1 MTLVSQ
7 TIPCISLQVNFE
19 ATCYLSNLKKLKRL
33 NLKEPKNMSSSGY
46 AELLRNLPELCF
58 LGRCDSFGE
67 VIAMLYDKWSL
78 YKRSIR
84 TIPNLIPLEEVAC
97 AGSISE
103 YELSLISRH
112 CPKMRKLS
120 LEYKPIFSR
129 DTNSDS
135 DLPELALLSNLSHL
149 EQLCI
154 TFADF
159 YSHSLLT
166 AVKTVGGRLTCLELN
181 NVDELNLAS
190 LVVIG
195 EYCQLVSQL
204 VISNC
209 HYTPELSDRAHLEQ
223 ACTEKAR
230 STAAEAKE
238 KLSKTQ
244 KDSEEMLSKLQ
255 QAEQAYRKG

>member
-1 MTLVSQ
+1 
-7 TIPCISLQVNFE
+7 
-19 ATCYLSNLKKLKRL
+19 
-33 NLKEPKNMSSSGY
+33 
-46 AELLRNLPELCF
+46 
-58 LGRCDSFGE
+58 
-67 VIAMLYDKWSL
+67 
-78 YKRSIR
+78 
-84 TIPNLIPLEEVAC
+84 
-97 AGSISE
+97 
-103 YELSLISRH
+103 
-112 CPKMRKLS
+112 MRKLS

-135 DLPELALLSNLSHL
+135 DLPELALLSNHSHL
-149 EQLCI
+149 DQLCI

-159 YSHSLLT
+159 YSHSLQT

-230 STAAEAKE
+230 STADRPFAKLRSASFNLTTSYHIPILKYPIFFALDLEELRLNQIYQPLEDSFISSLISWNPLQSMLVFHLSNGTHLTLLSVSTIIEA
-238 KLSKTQ
+238 SI
-244 KDSEEMLSKLQ
+244 
-255 QAEQAYRKG
+255 Y